1 MAEVG
6 DRAPTERALG
16 LLDMEMVDTQYVK
29 DQPDVVQVL
38 RPRRVVD
45 QYIIKDIQAQTDK
58 EKVATRHS

>member
-1 MAEVG
+1 
-6 DRAPTERALG
+6 
-16 LLDMEMVDTQYVK
+16 MEMVDTQYVK

-45 QYIIKDIQAQTDK
+45 QYIIKDIQAQTGK